1 MANIKFKKII
11 SLTHQQSWR
20 MNVFKVLIDFILCN
34 ILILVQICSL
44 LGDEINVKLTNEN
57 ALIKSEIQKAV
68 EKVAKITGDYSPD
81 EDRDA
86 V

>member
-1 MANIKFKKII
+1 
-11 SLTHQQSWR
+11 
-20 MNVFKVLIDFILCN
+20 MNVFKVLIDFTLCTIF
-34 ILILVQICSL
+34 ILIQVYSL

-57 ALIKSEIQKAV
+57 ALTKSEIQKAV

-81 EDRDA
+81 EDRNT

>member
-1 MANIKFKKII
+1 MNI
-11 SLTHQQSWR
+11 
-20 MNVFKVLIDFILCN
+20 FKVLIDFTLCTIF
-34 ILILVQICSL
+34 ILIQVYSL

-57 ALIKSEIQKAV
+57 ALTKSEIQKAV

-81 EDRDA
+81 EDRNT